1 MLQSEIVSLTH
12 NLKSGG
18 PPLVGQPQPLIY
30 DVHSYLPYP
39 KDVLSTGNVKAGYA
53 VVTVTSLQ

>member
-1 MLQSEIVSLTH
+1 MSQSEIVNLKP

-18 PPLVGQPQPLIY
+18 PPLVGQTQPLII

-39 KDVLSTGNVKAGYA
+39 KDVLSTGNVKAGHA
-53 VVTVTSLQ
+53 LVTVTSLQ